1 MTLGFYAAYRGG
13 AAAVEADRMRIDRIL
28 VRGNARLSD
37 ADVRA
42 VLAGLEGEHIIWTD
56 LAEWR
61 RRLLTSTWVR
71 DAVLRRSL
79 PSTVEVFVSE
89 RDPIGIGRMG
99 GSLYLV
105 DERGTVIDD
114 YGPGYGD
121 LDLPIVD
128 GLGGRTP
135 EGDVRAD
142 AARAGLAA
150 RLIASLAAEREIAE
164 RLSQVDVTDLHNAAV
179 ILNGDPA
186 VIHLGEDQFLS
197 RLQSYLELS
206 SALRE
211 RVPEID
217 SVDLRFDERIYVRP
231 TSARRRVRPRNGALE
246 APVPGGAAVGT
257 TLRSEQR

>member
-1 MTLGFYAAYRGG
+1 MTLGFAAAYRAG

-42 VLAGLEGEHIIWTD
+42 ALAGLEGEHIIWTD
-56 LAEWR
+56 LADWR
-61 RRLLTSTWVR
+61 RRLLGTPWVR

-89 RDPIGIGRMG
+89 RDPIGIGRIG

-105 DERGTVIDD
+105 DEDGTVIAD
-114 YGPGYGD
+114 YGPEYGD

-128 GLGGRTP
+128 GLGGRTRD
-135 EGDVRAD
+135 GGLSTDS
-142 AARAGLAA
+142 ARAGLAA
-150 RLIASLAAEREIAE
+150 RLIAELAARRDIAE

-186 VIHLGEDQFLS
+186 VIHVGEDRFLS

-231 TSARRRVRPRNGALE
+231 ASARRPGRPR
-246 APVPGGAAVGT
+246 PGGLGPDPGSGSVGT
-257 TLRSEQR
+257 TLRQERR